1 MSELTPNAAE
11 LAVIIAVSAAI
22 FGLANLKPFGR
33 FAAGIN
39 INVANYFKKR
49 ADARNSCKPPQK
61 TEDGGDSG
69 IEPKDK

>member
-11 LAVIIAVSAAI
+11 LGVIIAVSASI

-39 INVANYFKKR
+39 IKVANYFKKR
-49 ADARNSCKPPQK
+49 ADAKAAARSSRNRQ
-61 TEDGGDSG
+61 DGGGSG
-69 IEPKDK
+69 N